1 MQVLGKGHTIR
12 GLEKCDFT
20 PIYEHFMGK
29 KEAEKARTKEVGHPS
44 LLTVANHGWPG
55 WI

>member
-20 PIYEHFMGK
+20 PIYEHFMAK
-29 KEAEKARTKEVGHPS
+29 KEVEKARSKEVRHIGGS
-44 LLTVANHGWPG
+44 AGQIQVAMRK
-55 WI
+55 